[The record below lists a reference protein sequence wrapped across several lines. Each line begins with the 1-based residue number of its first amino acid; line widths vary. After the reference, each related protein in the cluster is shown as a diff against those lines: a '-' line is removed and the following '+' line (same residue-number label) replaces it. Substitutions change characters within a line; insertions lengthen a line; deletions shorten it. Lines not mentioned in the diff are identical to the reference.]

1 MVYFYMYLTE
11 LHRQNET
18 RNRSHPDYLF
28 KARCLKSIHHTAAHN
43 TNNSN
48 DPEKPVQEHAL
59 N

>member
-1 MVYFYMYLTE
+1 MYLAE

-18 RNRSHPDYLF
+18 RNRLHPDYLF
-28 KARCLKSIHHTAAHN
+28 KARCSKSIHHTAAHN
-43 TNNSN
+43 TNNCN